1 MAVLPNSSRCFDRLH
16 SAHSADRGGFFTQVP
31 FRLLPD
37 STGKEVFTTHSH
49 TASLNHIYLSDKNG
63 LYCYGVCILQ
73 MRINDPCIS

>member
-37 STGKEVFTTHSH
+37 FTGKEVFTTHSH
-49 TASLNHIYLSDKNG
+49 TASLNRIYL
-63 LYCYGVCILQ
+63 
-73 MRINDPCIS
+73 